1 MRKLHTLLLIPAL
14 LAALWAPL
22 AAQEEPDPLEETV
35 AAVEKQAASET
46 PAAEISV
53 EPAAKPAGPAD
64 EKKAQ
69 PKPQAQEEDK
79 KPAPVLPVWNVTSAP
94 ADSEWAFLRDAVQ
107 DDSKDAAELLLPQ
120 LDDWLARNPVHAA
133 AADAQLLK
141 ARLHERLGDHG
152 FALVALLK
160 HLQLYPGSASSAEAR
175 KMFDELLAS
184 KGDKKTRPVM
194 EKAAAAP
201 ETAAPD
207 FNLAFLLRR
216 LSSEAGTEYY
226 EPLLAEFRAFFDRF
240 PSYPAN
246 DEMRMAL
253 ADLHALNRGYL
264 AASLTYRKLVT
275 MHPSSPLMAR
285 AKLSLADVLADK
297 LKEYD
302 KAIDV
307 YLDITAS
314 FPGSDQAWAA
324 YMRLPEL
331 AEKRKKY
338 DVAVDAY
345 EKIIALYPDKE
356 ESYKSFVS
364 EAKLLRDRMD
374 KFAEAIAVL
383 NRLADKYKD
392 SRGAAGVDALLEAA
406 DIYRKDMKDAAG
418 EVSMYD
424 RLAADFPKDPEAP
437 KALYAAGEVFYKAK
451 DSEKARAYYQ
461 KILELYPE
469 DGMSRKAEKRIAALM
484 SGKY

>member
-1 MRKLHTLLLIPAL
+1 MRKLHALLLIPAIASVL
-14 LAALWAPL
+14 CAPL
-22 AAQEEPDPLEETV
+22 SAQEEPDPLEETV
-35 AAVEKQAASET
+35 AAVEKQAAAET

-53 EPAAKPAGPAD
+53 EPAAKPAAPAAA
-64 EKKAQ
+64 KQAQ
-69 PKPQAQEEDK
+69 PQQTRAESG
-79 KPAPVLPVWNVTSAP
+79 KPAPVLPVWNVTAAP
-94 ADSEWAFLRDAVQ
+94 ADSEWSFLQDATK

-120 LDDWLARNPVHAA
+120 LDDWLARNPAHPA

-141 ARLHERLGDHG
+141 ARLHERLGDHRS
-152 FALVALLK
+152 ALVALLK
-160 HLQLYPGSASSAEAR
+160 HLQLYPGAASSAEAR
-175 KMFDELLAS
+175 KMLDALLAS
-184 KGDKKTRPVM
+184 KGDKKTRPLL

-201 ETAAPD
+201 ETAAAD

-216 LSSEAGTEYY
+216 LSTEAGAEYY
-226 EPLLAEFRAFFDRF
+226 EPLLAEFRYFFDRF
-240 PSYPAN
+240 PAYPAN
-246 DEMRMAL
+246 DEMRIAL
-253 ADLHALNRGYL
+253 ADLHLLNRNYL
-264 AASLTYRKLVT
+264 AAGLAYQKLVT

-285 AKLSLADVLADK
+285 AKLSLADVLADR

-307 YLDITAS
+307 YLDIAAS

-324 YMRLPEL
+324 YMRLPDL
-331 AEKRKKY
+331 AEKRRKY
-338 DVAVDAY
+338 GIAVDAY

-356 ESYKSFVS
+356 EAYKSFLS
-364 EAKLLRDRMD
+364 EAKLLRERMG
-374 KFAEAIAVL
+374 KFREAIAVL

-392 SRGAAGVDALLEAA
+392 SRGPAGVDALLEAA
-406 DIYRKDMKDAAG
+406 DIYRKDLKDIAG
-418 EVSMYD
+418 EVSMYE
-424 RLAADFPKDPEAP
+424 RLAADFPRDPESP

-451 DSEKARAYYQ
+451 DSEKARGYYQ